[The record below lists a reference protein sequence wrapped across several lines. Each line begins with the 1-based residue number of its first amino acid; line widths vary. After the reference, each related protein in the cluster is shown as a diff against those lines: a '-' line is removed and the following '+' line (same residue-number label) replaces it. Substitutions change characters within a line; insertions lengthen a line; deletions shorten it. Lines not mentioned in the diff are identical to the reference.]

1 METNTEDARNTREKK
16 TVEKPD
22 DDGGKRESHRAT
34 VGRSSPESKNLVN
47 HHRRDVMSQKEK
59 RSSEEEDEDGNNN
72 EYSRFSSPPPNNNNN
87 NSDGRREKE
96 EGGKKEEESVDVETL
111 AKKGAKRQNETD
123 DDGGATKN
131 VKRKGRPVKDATG
144 LTIVE
149 LKKQAREEAKAAGGG
164 KVMHQSWTTE
174 EDNRLAAL
182 VERFGSKKWSFVA
195 QLMCNRR
202 GKQCRDRYI
211 NHLSPSIKK
220 GEWTT
225 EEEMMIVEGHRSLGT
240 RWAALAKVVPGRP
253 ENAVKNHWYACK
265 RTKFEPK
272 ALLRPLYRY
281 QLRELNIV
289 EKPPTKEALLEAK
302 EKLGGA
308 YPGDEPVAL
317 PKEAFASEVEKKK
330 FEAKLATLSQK
341 KRLMGVDYTLDAVDD
356 EEEKEDEDEDTNER
370 VEASDSPAKEKE
382 RLEKLLKEHREKEL
396 REKQERQQYLL
407 DQQLKRRPIPKEA
420 KSVRS
425 NTKRISPTMEE
436 MNVEIKS
443 NALVNAVKNELDN
456 QAAAG
461 SLEQD
466 NHDFRAESRKFE
478 GILGNAL
485 NMDKK
490 EAPKNLP
497 AAVSLRPILPLPK
510 HEQVQVPDLP
520 LPKIGGYVKPTWKQP
535 HQESKRRRTNT
546 QGQYTGNSNNQAS
559 LEKARDE
566 SRVVHPPRNGGTD
579 DDGYNW
585 HKYGEKQLKHDLAP
599 RSYYKCTFRG
609 CPAKK
614 TVTNGAPVYINEHT
628 HDKVKASFDYPE
640 DMQIRKRE
648 LDLILAAAEEMD
660 EETNMEHEEEEEKR
674 EEDNNNDDESEEY
687 TEIDEE
693 TDPAVL
699 EERRVKWLEQQLFG
713 DAKRTKLVPTKAA
726 AFQEDLLQQEQEPK
740 KKRKYRKG
748 PCMLC
753 GTKITPCWR
762 SVGDLKLCNACG
774 VRIYRDYTVEKE
786 EAGALLE
793 LSKGLGGAKSKPL
806 KGAVRAANKKVP
818 NRIKNDQQD
827 IERFALNKYP
837 KLKLVLT
844 TNLKTT
850 GFKTGETRGRPRK
863 VGITEQARNIVPMP
877 NVSRG
882 PPTRKRTNYKK
893 RVILLDEIVNDD
905 DDDVAEAAAT
915 LHQQQGRNLNQNT
928 NSLFHLPIKKRRYA
942 RVNEDG
948 MFTAIDTVTNEDIP
962 KYMDDMQRSGSTVR
976 NPLRLLASSVSLRL
990 DDDVNRESE
999 TLPATT
1005 EVSLATTSAATVA
1018 ATTADSMKFNNDVTT
1033 AFAAQSEQTTTETTT
1048 TTTVTMRAEP
1058 PLRPNEIQE
1067 QKETIVV
1074 DAKLQQPQPQQ
1085 KAHSKCDIV
1094 KDFIEVTEFPLDI
1107 NRCVNAVRSRSKSLE
1122 VASLTSKAARDGPI
1136 QLRGPKITIPREKLV
1151 TGLKRIA
1158 SNAREKITQQRRKN
1172 VGINQA
1178 SFERNPLNHSNGR
1191 CAISIRQNSCMKGD
1205 LQMAIVC
1212 SSENFRDAINCA
1224 EECAVQIK
1232 EEFDFE
1238 NVDAQQQ

>member
-1 METNTEDARNTREKK
+1 MMETNIGDARNAE
-16 TVEKPD
+16 VEKL
-22 DDGGKRESHRAT
+22 DGGKRESHQIRAT
-34 VGRSSPESKNLVN
+34 FLSPESKKAPVN
-47 HHRRDVMSQKEK
+47 HDVMSQKEN
-59 RSSEEEDEDGNNN
+59 RSSEDGN
-72 EYSRFSSPPPNNNNN
+72 EYSRFSPPN
-87 NSDGRREKE
+87 NSDGRSEKE
-96 EGGKKEEESVDVETL
+96 EEEKEGGSKEEESVDAETFV
-111 AKKGAKRQNETD
+111 KKGVKRQRKSIEMD
-123 DDGGATKN
+123 DDGATKN
-131 VKRKGRPVKDATG
+131 VKRKGRPVKDITG
-144 LTIVE
+144 LTMVE
-149 LKKQAREEAKAAGGG
+149 LRKQAREEAKAIGGG
-164 KVMHQSWTTE
+164 KGMHQSWTTE
-174 EDNRLAAL
+174 EDDRLAAL

-195 QLMCNRR
+195 QLMCNRK

-220 GEWTT
+220 GEWSTK
-225 EEEMMIVEGHRSLGT
+225 EEMMIVEGHRALGT

-308 YPGDEPVAL
+308 YPGDEPVAF

-341 KRLMGVDYTLDAVDD
+341 KRLLGVDYTLD
-356 EEEKEDEDEDTNER
+356 EEEKEEEEEDTNER

-407 DQQLKRRPIPKEA
+407 DQQLKRRPIPKGA

-436 MNVEIKS
+436 MDVEIKS

-466 NHDFRAESRKFE
+466 NHDLRAESRKFE

-490 EAPKNLP
+490 EARKNLP
-497 AAVSLRPILPLPK
+497 AAVSLSPILPLPK

-535 HQESKRRRTNT
+535 HQESKRRRRST
-546 QGQYTGNSNNQAS
+546 QGQYTRNSNNPAS

-566 SRVVHPPRNGGTD
+566 LRVVHPPRNGGTD

-628 HDKVKASFDYPE
+628 HDKVKASFDDPK
-640 DMQIRKRE
+640 DMQIRERE

-660 EETNMEHEEEEEKR
+660 EETNMAREEE
-674 EEDNNNDDESEEY
+674 EEDNNNNNNNNDNESEEY
-687 TEIDEE
+687 PEIDEE

-699 EERRVKWLEQQLFG
+699 EERRAKWLEQQLFG
-713 DAKRTKLVPTKAA
+713 EAKRTKSVPTEAA

-806 KGAVRAANKKVP
+806 KGGVRAANKKVP

-844 TNLKTT
+844 TNLKTA
-850 GFKTGETRGRPRK
+850 GFNLKTGETRGRPRGE
-863 VGITEQARNIVPMP
+863 GITEQARNNAPMP
-877 NVSRG
+877 NVSRV

-915 LHQQQGRNLNQNT
+915 LHQQQQGRNLNQNT

-948 MFTAIDTVTNEDIP
+948 MYTAIDTVTNEDIP
-962 KYMDDMQRSGSTVR
+962 KYMDEMQRSGGTVR

-1018 ATTADSMKFNNDVTT
+1018 AATADSMKFNNDVTT
-1033 AFAAQSEQTTTETTT
+1033 AFVAQSEQTTTETTT
-1048 TTTVTMRAEP
+1048 TTVTMIAEP
-1058 PLRPNEIQE
+1058 SLRPNEIQE

-1074 DAKLQQPQPQQ
+1074 DAKLQQSQPQQ

-1158 SNAREKITQQRRKN
+1158 SNAREKITEQRRKN

-1238 NVDAQQQ
+1238 SVDAQQQQQNLE